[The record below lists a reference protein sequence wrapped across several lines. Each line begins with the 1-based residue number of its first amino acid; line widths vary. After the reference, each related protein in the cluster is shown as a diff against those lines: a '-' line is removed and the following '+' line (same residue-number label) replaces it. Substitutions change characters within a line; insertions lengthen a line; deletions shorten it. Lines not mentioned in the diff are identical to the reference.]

1 MQEAP
6 AAVGNREDFL
16 AALGALREQGALD
29 ARDESDLIRQFD
41 ETLHEFQRVRGDL
54 VAEYE
59 RRTAEQGRDAADD
72 WLGEAAQALGREQGT
87 RLARLLATL
96 PALAESAG

>member
-1 MQEAP
+1 MQDAP
-6 AAVGNREDFL
+6 VALGSREDFI
-16 AALGALREQGALD
+16 AALGDLRAQGALD

-41 ETLHEFQRVRGDL
+41 ETLDEFQRVRGDL

-59 RRTAEQGRDAADD
+59 RRAAEQGREAADG

-87 RLARLLATL
+87 RLARLFATL
-96 PALAESAG
+96 PALTASAG